1 MARLN
6 ELYNKE
12 MVPQLMKDFNYRN
25 VMEVPKLEKIVVNM
39 GLGEAIQNVK
49 ILDSA
54 VDEMAV
60 ITGQKP
66 IITKAKKSI
75 AGFKLRQGMPIGC
88 AVTLRKD
95 KMYEFLDRLVNVSL
109 PRVRDFKGISG
120 KAFDGKGNYS
130 LGVKEQL
137 IFPEINY
144 DKIDKIKGLN
154 ITIVPSSIEIEL
166 ACYAMNLNVCH
177 LIPYHIDWC
186 FDGAD
191 EVDPLG
197 RLIKGR
203 GGALYRERLVFT
215 AARKRIVVADSSK
228 TVDRLGS
235 KFPVPVEVEPTW
247 VRSVY
252 ARMGQLNHVSKVVL
266 RMGVAKD
273 GPVITES
280 GRLLMDVTMTKIEE
294 ADEESLLSIP
304 GVCYTGIFTGFDFE
318 RIAE

>member
-1 MARLN
+1 MKQIGRRDSHM
-6 ELYNKE
+6 YNTDETIPLGLEWCRSISNRSAKE
-12 MVPQLMKDFNYRN
+12 RIAESVANKALPGDVIGAGSGSTSFLT
-25 VMEVPKLEKIVVNM
+25 VLA
-39 GLGEAIQNVK
+39 LGKRV
-49 ILDSA
+49 
-54 VDEMAV
+54 
-60 ITGQKP
+60 
-66 IITKAKKSI
+66 AK
-75 AGFKLRQGMPIGC
+75 
-88 AVTLRKD
+88 
-95 KMYEFLDRLVNVSL
+95 E
-109 PRVRDFKGISG
+109 
-120 KAFDGKGNYS
+120 
-130 LGVKEQL
+130 
-137 IFPEINY
+137 
-144 DKIDKIKGLN
+144 GLN